1 MCSGSAS
8 TEPTYLPTFE
18 LTTTLSLPTCVM
30 TDSSP
35 VLPNS
40 NSSNSSSSASSK
52 KMTKSYL
59 LESDPILKTSSKA
72 TSSPFAL
79 SNNNNNNAEGT
90 GGNAGN
96 GGSGGGGH
104 RHHHHHHQQQ
114 RSSTNWNHYQED
126 AAAAAAASAAIQQQL
141 RHQHLQLQ
149 QHSIPGHDLFS
160 DRPSVKPSL
169 AAHHVHE
176 LNVNALCNADQP
188 ELVIDHLAKVIE
200 AQLRDARENRRLVCK
215 ELFLPNDLLRNIAAK
230 VRLLAEPEPC
240 GLRGCKFYI
249 CIEDKD
255 ASALNS
261 GNTPPATTH
270 QSPSP
275 VNSRLLGE
283 VSLDRTMVPTFEVF
297 LTLKPTLPNWF
308 DVLESRLFGR
318 ERIIVAENYLIHKKK
333 LYRSHDESPTS
344 DM

>member
-1 MCSGSAS
+1 
-8 TEPTYLPTFE
+8 
-18 LTTTLSLPTCVM
+18 
-30 TDSSP
+30 
-35 VLPNS
+35 
-40 NSSNSSSSASSK
+40 
-52 KMTKSYL
+52 
-59 LESDPILKTSSKA
+59 
-72 TSSPFAL
+72 
-79 SNNNNNNAEGT
+79 
-90 GGNAGN
+90 
-96 GGSGGGGH
+96 
-104 RHHHHHHQQQ
+104 
-114 RSSTNWNHYQED
+114 
-126 AAAAAAASAAIQQQL
+126 
-141 RHQHLQLQ
+141 
-149 QHSIPGHDLFS
+149 
-160 DRPSVKPSL
+160 
-169 AAHHVHE
+169 E

-261 GNTPPATTH
+261 GNTPPATTQSVVSGGGGGGH
-270 QSPSP
+270 HYHRSNSQSPSP